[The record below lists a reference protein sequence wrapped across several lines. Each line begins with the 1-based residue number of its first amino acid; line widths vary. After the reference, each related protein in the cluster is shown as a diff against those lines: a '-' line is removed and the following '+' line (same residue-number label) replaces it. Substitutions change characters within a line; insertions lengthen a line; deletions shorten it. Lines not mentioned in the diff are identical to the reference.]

1 MSSSHAS
8 QTRDE
13 QTLESK
19 AVTYALSSDLELDM
33 RERRKQFLIKV
44 EIKTFIG
51 RKLFLGSEENPRNR
65 EKESSRHKYAR
76 KSVAVRLKA
85 NLVWL
90 PEISY

>member
-13 QTLESK
+13 QILESK
-19 AVTYALSSDLELDM
+19 AVTYALSSDLEPDM
-33 RERRKQFLIKV
+33 REGRKQFLIKV

-65 EKESSRHKYAR
+65 EKESSRHNYAR
-76 KSVAVRLKA
+76 KSD
-85 NLVWL
+85 
-90 PEISY
+90 